1 MIKFLVFFVL
11 GAASVYFLIR
21 AFVKSD
27 PGKLSRVIKTVII
40 IAVVFG
46 VLFLLSRGNLGVLA
60 NTPRLPLLKRN
71 NTPNTTAMIIT
82 VLITLDN
89 FPGSLFTKALIKK

>member
-46 VLFLLSRGNLGVLA
+46 VLFFLSRGNLGVLA
-60 NTPRLPLLKRN
+60 PILGIARRFF
-71 NTPNTTAMIIT
+71 IG
-82 VLITLDN
+82 V
-89 FPGSLFTKALIKK
+89 

>member
-27 PGKLSRVIKTVII
+27 PGKISRVIKTVII
-40 IAVVFG
+40 IALVFG
-46 VLFLLSRGNLGVLA
+46 VLFFLSRGNLGVLA
-60 NTPRLPLLKRN
+60 PLLGIVRR
-71 NTPNTTAMIIT
+71 IFIG
-82 VLITLDN
+82 V
-89 FPGSLFTKALIKK
+89 

>member
-27 PGKLSRVIKTVII
+27 PGKLSRIIKTVII
-40 IAVVFG
+40 IAVAFG
-46 VLFLLSRGNLGVLA
+46 VLYFLSRGNLGVLA
-60 NTPRLPLLKRN
+60 PILSIVRRLF
-71 NTPNTTAMIIT
+71 IG
-82 VLITLDN
+82 V
-89 FPGSLFTKALIKK
+89 

>member
-46 VLFLLSRGNLGVLA
+46 VLFFLSRGNLGVLA
-60 NTPRLPLLKRN
+60 PILGIVRRLF
-71 NTPNTTAMIIT
+71 IG
-82 VLITLDN
+82 V
-89 FPGSLFTKALIKK
+89 

>member
-21 AFVKSD
+21 DFVNSD
-27 PGKLSRVIKTVII
+27 PGKLSRLIKTILI

-46 VLFLLSRGNLGVLA
+46 VLFFLSRGNLGFLA
-60 NTPRLPLLKRN
+60 PLLGIARRF
-71 NTPNTTAMIIT
+71 
-82 VLITLDN
+82 LI
-89 FPGSLFTKALIKK
+89 GV

>member
-40 IAVVFG
+40 IAVLFG
-46 VLFLLSRGNLGVLA
+46 VLFFLSRGNLGVLA
-60 NTPRLPLLKRN
+60 PILGIARRFF
-71 NTPNTTAMIIT
+71 IG
-82 VLITLDN
+82 V
-89 FPGSLFTKALIKK
+89 

>member
-21 AFVKSD
+21 AFVNSD
-27 PGKLSRVIKTVII
+27 PGKVSRMIKTVII

-46 VLFLLSRGNLGVLA
+46 ILFFLSRGNLGVLA
-60 NTPRLPLLKRN
+60 PLFGIVRRFF
-71 NTPNTTAMIIT
+71 IG
-82 VLITLDN
+82 V
-89 FPGSLFTKALIKK
+89 